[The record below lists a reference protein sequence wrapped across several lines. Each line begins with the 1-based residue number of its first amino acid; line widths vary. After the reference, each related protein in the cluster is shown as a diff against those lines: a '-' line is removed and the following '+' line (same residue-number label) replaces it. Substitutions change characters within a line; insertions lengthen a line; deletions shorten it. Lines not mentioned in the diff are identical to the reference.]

1 MIRLFQ
7 RVMNFFGLGEDE
19 EFEEEE
25 EEFEQEHRPVMAEPE
40 PVVGRRGGTVVNL
53 HTQKQVRVVLTEPGN
68 YEDTQGIADHLKA
81 HRSVVVNLHM
91 VPYDV
96 AEKIV
101 DFLSGCVY
109 AIGGTM
115 QKLGHLV
122 FLCTPDNVDVQG
134 AISEYLESE
143 SRGQLR

>member
-1 MIRLFQ
+1 MLQ
-7 RVMNFFGLGEDE
+7 RVMNFLGLGE
-19 EFEEEE
+19 EEEYE
-25 EEFEQEHRPVMAEPE
+25 EEDTMEELPTMAEPE
-40 PVVGRRGGTVVNL
+40 PAYGRKGGTVVNL
-53 HTQKQVRVVLTEPGN
+53 HTQKQVRVILTEPGN
-68 YEDTQGIADHLKA
+68 YEETQMIADHLKA
-81 HRSVVVNLHM
+81 HRSVVVNLHL
-91 VPYDV
+91 VSFDV

-109 AIGGTM
+109 AIGGSM

-143 SRGQLR
+143 SRTQLR

>member
-1 MIRLFQ
+1 MLQ
-7 RVMNFFGLGEDE
+7 RVMNFLGLG
-19 EFEEEE
+19 EEEE
-25 EEFEQEHRPVMAEPE
+25 EYEDEEELQEERPAMAEPE
-40 PVVGRRGGTVVNL
+40 PAYNRRGGTVVNL
-53 HTQKQVRVVLTEPGN
+53 HTQKQVRVVLTEPSN
-68 YEDTQGIADHLKA
+68 YEETQIIADHLKA
-81 HRSVVVNLHM
+81 HRSVVVNLHL
-91 VPYDV
+91 VSFDV

-143 SRGQLR
+143 SRTQLR

>member
-1 MIRLFQ
+1 MLQ
-7 RVMNFFGLGEDE
+7 RVMNFLGLG
-19 EFEEEE
+19 EEEE
-25 EEFEQEHRPVMAEPE
+25 EEYEEDDLPEELPTMADSEPAY
-40 PVVGRRGGTVVNL
+40 GRKGGTVVNL

-68 YEDTQGIADHLKA
+68 YEETQIIADHLKA

-91 VPYDV
+91 VSFDV

-109 AIGGTM
+109 AIGGSM

-122 FLCTPDNVDVQG
+122 FLCAPDNVDVQG

-143 SRGQLR
+143 SRTQLR

>member
-1 MIRLFQ
+1 MLQ
-7 RVMNFFGLGEDE
+7 RVMNFLGLGEE
-19 EFEEEE
+19 EDYEEEDTVE
-25 EEFEQEHRPVMAEPE
+25 EMPTMAETE
-40 PVVGRRGGTVVNL
+40 PAYGRKGGTVVNL
-53 HTQKQVRVVLTEPGN
+53 HTQKQVRVILTEPGN
-68 YEDTQGIADHLKA
+68 YEETQMIADHLKA
-81 HRSVVVNLHM
+81 HRSVVVNLHL
-91 VPYDV
+91 VSFDV

-109 AIGGTM
+109 AIGGSM

-143 SRGQLR
+143 SRSQLR

>member
-1 MIRLFQ
+1 MLQ
-7 RVMNFFGLGEDE
+7 RVMNFLGLG
-19 EFEEEE
+19 EEEE
-25 EEFEQEHRPVMAEPE
+25 EYEEDDLPEELPTMADAEPAY
-40 PVVGRRGGTVVNL
+40 GRKGGTVVNL

-68 YEDTQGIADHLKA
+68 YEETQIIADHLKA

-91 VPYDV
+91 VSFDV

-109 AIGGTM
+109 AIGASR

-122 FLCTPDNVDVQG
+122 FLCAPDNVDVQG

-143 SRGQLR
+143 SRTQLR

>member
-1 MIRLFQ
+1 MLQ
-7 RVMNFFGLGEDE
+7 RVMNFLGLGE
-19 EFEEEE
+19 EEEYEDEDTVE
-25 EEFEQEHRPVMAEPE
+25 ELPTMAEPE
-40 PVVGRRGGTVVNL
+40 PAYGRKGGTVVNL
-53 HTQKQVRVVLTEPGN
+53 HTQKQVRVILTEPGN
-68 YEDTQGIADHLKA
+68 YEETQMIADHLKA
-81 HRSVVVNLHM
+81 HRSVVVNLHL
-91 VPYDV
+91 VSFDV

-109 AIGGTM
+109 AIGGSM

-143 SRGQLR
+143 SRTQLR

>member
-1 MIRLFQ
+1 MLQ
-7 RVMNFFGLGEDE
+7 RVMNFLGLGE
-19 EFEEEE
+19 EEEYE
-25 EEFEQEHRPVMAEPE
+25 DEDTVDEMPTMAEPE
-40 PVVGRRGGTVVNL
+40 PAYGRKGGTVVNL
-53 HTQKQVRVVLTEPGN
+53 HTQKQVRVILTEPGN
-68 YEDTQGIADHLKA
+68 YEETQMIADHLKA
-81 HRSVVVNLHM
+81 HRSVVVNLHL
-91 VPYDV
+91 VSFDV

-109 AIGGTM
+109 AIGGSM

-143 SRGQLR
+143 SRTQLR

>member
-1 MIRLFQ
+1 MLQ
-7 RVMNFFGLGEDE
+7 RVMNFLGLGE
-19 EFEEEE
+19 EEEYEDEDTVE
-25 EEFEQEHRPVMAEPE
+25 EMPTMAEPE
-40 PVVGRRGGTVVNL
+40 PAYGRKGGTVVNL
-53 HTQKQVRVVLTEPGN
+53 HTQKQVRVILTEPGN
-68 YEDTQGIADHLKA
+68 YEETQMIADHLKA
-81 HRSVVVNLHM
+81 HRSVVVNLHL
-91 VPYDV
+91 VSFDV

-109 AIGGTM
+109 AIGGSM

-143 SRGQLR
+143 SRTQLR

>member
-1 MIRLFQ
+1 MLQ
-7 RVMNFFGLGEDE
+7 RVMNFLGLGE
-19 EFEEEE
+19 EEEYE
-25 EEFEQEHRPVMAEPE
+25 EEDAVEEMPTMAEPE
-40 PVVGRRGGTVVNL
+40 PAYGRKGGTVVNL

-68 YEDTQGIADHLKA
+68 YEETQMIADHLKA
-81 HRSVVVNLHM
+81 HRSVVVNLHL
-91 VPYDV
+91 VSFDV

-109 AIGGTM
+109 AIGGSM

-143 SRGQLR
+143 SRTQLR